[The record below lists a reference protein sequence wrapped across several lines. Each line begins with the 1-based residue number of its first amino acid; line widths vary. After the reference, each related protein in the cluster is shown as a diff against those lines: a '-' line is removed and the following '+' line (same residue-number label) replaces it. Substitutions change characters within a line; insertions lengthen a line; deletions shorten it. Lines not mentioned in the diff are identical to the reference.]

1 MVPQMT
7 YLYLCIF
14 VSKILS
20 QEKMIAPLKPN
31 HIVIVTWSD
40 CDYSI
45 SPQLIL
51 DEEFCPII
59 KNVFGLKT
67 KSNPTI

>member
-1 MVPQMT
+1 MVPQMP

-20 QEKMIAPLKPN
+20 QEKMIAP

-45 SPQLIL
+45 SLHLIL
-51 DEEFCPII
+51 DEEFCLII

-67 KSNPTI
+67 KQNSTI

>member
-1 MVPQMT
+1 
-7 YLYLCIF
+7 
-14 VSKILS
+14 
-20 QEKMIAPLKPN
+20 MIAPLKRN

-45 SPQLIL
+45 SPHLIL
-51 DEEFCPII
+51 DEKFCLVI

-67 KSNPTI
+67 K